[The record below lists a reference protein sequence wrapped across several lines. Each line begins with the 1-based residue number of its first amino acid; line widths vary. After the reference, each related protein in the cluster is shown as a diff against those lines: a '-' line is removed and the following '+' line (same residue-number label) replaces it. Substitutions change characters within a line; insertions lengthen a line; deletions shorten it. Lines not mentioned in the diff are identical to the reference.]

1 MLDSNPS
8 LLNDQGILFSMA
20 PPSCRTD
27 TYDAVAGYH
36 RECHTVWY
44 DTDGIDAFVCRW
56 LCQVGYLNR
65 IQDKPIS
72 DQILVCPESD
82 VDDKMWVCPESG
94 VDRYPTR
101 QSHRHEHHHNSN
113 FQGKLARFSLPNL
126 APHLSTWVLPPFH
139 LGDLRPHHGCPCHV
153 LWLLFVRII

>member
-82 VDDKMWVCPESG
+82 VDDQMWVCPESG
-94 VDRYPTR
+94 VDIRLGKAIGTNIIIISTFKVNSRDSHYRTWLPT
-101 QSHRHEHHHNSN
+101 SPP
-113 FQGKLARFSLPNL
+113 GFS
-126 APHLSTWVLPPFH
+126 HLS
-139 LGDLRPHHGCPCHV
+139 
-153 LWLLFVRII
+153 I